1 MTTNTS
7 HAGGMATS
15 ESFLDS
21 LWEMMEKT
29 TDYINTIHIPIL
41 GEWSFRSIFQIVLI
55 WYLVIRLS
63 TRSTQLEEY
72 RKRLGKAEAQIQRDE
87 ESRQEVAEMASDL
100 KGMLKEKSGLLEN
113 SQELASIVEKVDG
126 ISMATATA
134 QQTNPSKSI
143 SAPSGPEMTISQLY
157 IYPIKSLRGCSLPSA
172 TLTKEGF
179 SYDRKFMLLRVR
191 DPNSK
196 WGPYQNMHVPEFPE
210 MALFHTSITDSTLHV
225 TYHAPPSSS
234 SSSPTPPPPHP
245 TLTIDLSPTT
255 LSHLP
260 KISITM
266 HKSPITAYDMGAP
279 YNNWFTQYFGYP
291 VLLAYA
297 GANRRLVLG
306 NIPGKPATY
315 TPPLPTPT
323 LLHKIPLL
331 NSLLPTP
338 APSSSSSSSSSSI
351 IFNDCA
357 PYLIITQSSCDDVTS
372 RIPAPGPKMDITKFR
387 ANIIISG
394 SPHPYDE
401 DYWGGLTFS
410 SSSSSSPKKEILLTA
425 NCGRCVSLNVD
436 HEKGIAAPK
445 DQEVLKLLMKDRRV
459 DPGMKYSPIFGRY
472 GFLGNGNADEGQIL
486 RVGDAVQVS
495 RRNKERTRFYWP
507 GIST

>member
-7 HAGGMATS
+7 HAGGMAIS

-21 LWEMMEKT
+21 LWDIVENT
-29 TDYINTIHIPIL
+29 THYINTIRIPIL

-72 RKRLGKAEAQIQRDE
+72 RKRLQNAEAQIQRDE
-87 ESRQEVAEMASDL
+87 KSRQEVAEIASDL
-100 KGMLKEKSGLLEN
+100 KGMLKEKSSLLEN

-134 QQTNPSKSI
+134 QQTNISKSI
-143 SAPSGPEMTISQLY
+143 SSPSGPRMTISQLY
-157 IYPIKSLRGCSLPSA
+157 IYPIKSLRRCSLPSA

-196 WGPYQNMHVPEFPE
+196 WGPYQNMHIPEFPE

-225 TYHAPPSSS
+225 TYHAPSSS
-234 SSSPTPPPPHP
+234 SAPTPTPPHP
-245 TLTIDLSPTT
+245 TLTIDLSPSTF
-255 LSHLP
+255 SHLP

-291 VLLAYA
+291 VLLDYA

-306 NIPGKPATY
+306 NLPGKPATY
-315 TPPLPTPT
+315 TPSPPTPT

-338 APSSSSSSSSSSI
+338 TPSSI

-372 RIPAPGPKMDITKFR
+372 RLPTPGPKMDITKFR

-394 SPHPYDE
+394 SPQTYDE
-401 DYWGGLTFS
+401 NYWGGLTFS
-410 SSSSSSPKKEILLTA
+410 SSSSSSHKKEILLTA

-436 HEKGIAAPK
+436 YERGVAAPK

-459 DPGMKYSPIFGRY
+459 DEGMKYSPIFGRY

>member
-113 SQELASIVEKVDG
+113 IQELASIVEKVDG

-196 WGPYQNMHVPEFPE
+196 WGP
-210 MALFHTSITDSTLHV
+210 LHS
-225 TYHAPPSSS
+225 ARNLSRPPLLLLLLLTNS
-234 SSSPTPPPPHP
+234 PPPHP

-338 APSSSSSSSSSSI
+338 TPSSSSSSSSSSI

-372 RIPAPGPKMDITKFR
+372 RLPAPGPKMDITKFR

-410 SSSSSSPKKEILLTA
+410 SSSSSSPSPKKEILLTA

>member
-1 MTTNTS
+1 
-7 HAGGMATS
+7 MATS
-15 ESFLDS
+15 EPFLDS
-21 LWEMMEKT
+21 LWAMIERVTHYM
-29 TDYINTIHIPIL
+29 NTIRIPIL
-41 GEWSFRSIFQIVLI
+41 GEWSFRSIFQIGLI
-55 WYLVIRLS
+55 WYLVIKLS

-72 RKRLGKAEAQIQRDE
+72 RKRLHNAEAQIQRDAK
-87 ESRQEVAEMASDL
+87 SRKEVAEIATDL
-100 KGMLKEKSGLLEN
+100 KGMLEGRSGILEN
-113 SQELASIVEKVDG
+113 DHELASIVKKVDG
-126 ISMATATA
+126 ISLATATA
-134 QQTNPSKSI
+134 QQKDISKSI
-143 SAPSGPEMTISQLY
+143 SSPSGPKMTISQLY

-179 SYDRKFMLLRVR
+179 SYDRKFMLLRIH

-196 WGPYQNMHVPEFPE
+196 WGRYQNMHISEFPE

-225 TYHAPPSSS
+225 TYHAP
-234 SSSPTPPPPHP
+234 SSSPQTPVSPHP
-245 TLTIDLSPTT
+245 TLTIDLSPST

-260 KISITM
+260 EISITM
-266 HKSPITAYDMGAP
+266 HKSPMTAYDMGST
-279 YNNWFTQYFGYP
+279 YNNWFSQHFKYP

-297 GANRRLVLG
+297 GPNRRLVLG
-306 NIPGKPATY
+306 NLPGKPATY
-315 TPPLPTPT
+315 TPPTRP
-323 LLHKIPLL
+323 LLQKIPLL

-338 APSSSSSSSSSSI
+338 KPPSI

-372 RIPAPGPKMDITKFR
+372 RLPSGPSPTPKMDITKFR

-394 SPHPYDE
+394 SPRAYDE

-410 SSSSSSPKKEILLTA
+410 SNSPSDANSDSKSPKEIILTA

-436 HEKGIAAPK
+436 HETGTSAPK
-445 DQEVLKLLMKDRRV
+445 EKEVLKLLMKDRRV
-459 DPGMKYSPIFGRY
+459 DDGMKYSPIFGRY
-472 GFLGNGNADEGQIL
+472 GFLGNGDVNEGKVL

-495 RRNKERTRFYWP
+495 RRNGERTRFYWP